1 MNVERVLKENVL
13 INLNIDVKERHR
25 WDEENAL
32 ASDTL
37 TVVIPLSDLDENV
50 SVNEID
56 KAFFAG
62 NNEIIIDKDEV
73 KIKVFTGETNF
84 SNSIKDIHEEV
95 ESSVRYVSNILDS
108 FRIKDFKLICDFYIW
123 VD

>member
-1 MNVERVLKENVL
+1 MNTERILKENVL
-13 INLNIDVKERHR
+13 LNLNIDVKERDR
-25 WDEENAL
+25 WDRDNSL
-32 ASDTL
+32 ASDTF
-37 TVVIPLSDLDENV
+37 TIVIPLSSIDEII

-62 NNEIIIDKDEV
+62 NNEITMDKNEV
-73 KIKVFTGETNF
+73 KIKVFTCETNF

-95 ESSVRYVSNILDS
+95 ESSVKYVSEILES

>member
-1 MNVERVLKENVL
+1 MNIEKILKENVL
-13 INLNIDVKERHR
+13 INLNIDVNERDR
-25 WDEENAL
+25 WDKDNSL
-32 ASDTL
+32 ASDTF
-37 TVVIPLSDLDENV
+37 TVVIPLSSMDENT

-56 KAFFAG
+56 KAFFVG
-62 NNEIIIDKDEV
+62 NNEITINKNEIKL
-73 KIKVFTGETNF
+73 KVFTCETNF

-95 ESSVRYVSNILDS
+95 ENHVRYVSKILES